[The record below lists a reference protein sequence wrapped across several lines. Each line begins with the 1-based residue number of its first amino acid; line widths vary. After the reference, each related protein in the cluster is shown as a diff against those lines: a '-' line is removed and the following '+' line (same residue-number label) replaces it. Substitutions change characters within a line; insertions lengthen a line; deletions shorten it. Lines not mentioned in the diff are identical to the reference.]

1 MMNGLFGVCILC
13 WSSTEMAGVCF
24 EWIMRMPLSFSP
36 KWISYILQTITMSSY
51 LMYHNKQTCYQIFVI
66 IFMGTICKQNNID
79 SIFSFSAYPPN
90 EILSRSTFHLL
101 SYDESGLFFS
111 FAIIF
116 DLHTLIP
123 NWIVS
128 FKLFH
133 NSEKKNSN
141 IAIVSKPIKMYRSD
155 GFIVIEIAPV
165 IDCLENHVI
174 FMYRVLNA
182 MVHQL
187 STNQNF

>member
-1 MMNGLFGVCILC
+1 MASWAEWFLFCSYGTWKLWYFNQDLCTVYRNHLYRKHEMMNGLFGVCILC

-79 SIFSFSAYPPN
+79 SVFSFSAYPPN
-90 EILSRSTFHLL
+90 GILSRSTFHLL

-133 NSEKKNSN
+133 NSKKTQIS
-141 IAIVSKPIKMYRSD
+141 P
-155 GFIVIEIAPV
+155 
-165 IDCLENHVI
+165 
-174 FMYRVLNA
+174 
-182 MVHQL
+182 
-187 STNQNF
+187 

>member
-1 MMNGLFGVCILC
+1 MKFFQDL
-13 WSSTEMAGVCF
+13 
-24 EWIMRMPLSFSP
+24 
-36 KWISYILQTITMSSY
+36 
-51 LMYHNKQTCYQIFVI
+51 
-66 IFMGTICKQNNID
+66 
-79 SIFSFSAYPPN
+79 
-90 EILSRSTFHLL
+90 HLL

-111 FAIIF
+111 FATIF

-133 NSEKKNSN
+133 NSKKNSN